1 MQLPTEIINHI
12 LSFRPKHPTA
22 KMIEDLL
29 DPYAETAYENWG
41 GNFPTDDEE
50 EEGELELEYIR
61 TRTLYQ
67 NLYDCDYFLKR
78 APTLVYNSTTGKI
91 YENTEEEYLQWTFA
105 VFNKRVVYD
114 YNMEIHPLLD

>member
-12 LSFRPKHPTA
+12 LSFRPTHPTA
-22 KMIEDLL
+22 KMIESLYDK
-29 DPYAETAYENWG
+29 AEEEAYEAWG
-41 GNFPTDDEE
+41 GNFPTGDEE
-50 EEGELELEYIR
+50 EECELDMDYIR
-61 TRTLYQ
+61 TRTLFQ
-67 NLYDCDYFLKR
+67 NLYDGNFFLAR

-91 YENTEEEYLQWTFA
+91 YYDDDEDDFA

>member
-67 NLYDCDYFLKR
+67 NLYDCDYFLAR
-78 APTLVYNSTTGKI
+78 VPSLIYNSNTGKM
-91 YENTEEEYLQWTFA
+91 YDDEAEYLET
-105 VFNKRVVYD
+105 VFNRYNKRVVYD

>member
-67 NLYDCDYFLKR
+67 NLYDCDYFLAR
-78 APTLVYNSTTGKI
+78 VPSLIYNSITGKM
-91 YENTEEEYLQWTFA
+91 YDDEEEYLET
-105 VFNKRVVYD
+105 VFNRYNKRVVYD
-114 YNMEIHPLLD
+114 FNVNIHPLLD